1 MSRYRDVFLFAFL
14 AVAWGGGFIAIEAGL
29 ESLPPVFFAS
39 LRYDLGALLLVG
51 YAAAT
56 RDRWLPRTRDDYLS
70 VLIVGAF
77 FIAAN
82 NALLFLGQQ
91 HTTGGVAAVL
101 YSMNP
106 VLTAAI
112 APLLLADERLSRL
125 GVVGFAL
132 GLVGVSL
139 VVRPDPGNFLASAV
153 GKLLVLGS
161 ASSVAVG
168 SVLLRKTEP
177 TADAVA
183 RTGWAMALGSLVMHG
198 LSVARG
204 ETATLDISMDALIP
218 LAYLV
223 IFATAA
229 AYVVY
234 FGLLDRHGPVEINL
248 VSYVVPM
255 VAAITGWALRD
266 ETLTAAT
273 IAGFVV
279 ILAGFALIKREALAS
294 AWG

>member
-1 MSRYRDVFLFAFL
+1 MLRYRDAVLFAFL
-14 AVAWGGGFIAIEAGL
+14 AVAWGGAFVAIEAGL
-29 ESLPPVFFAS
+29 ESLPPVFFAAV
-39 LRYDLGALLLVG
+39 RYDLGAVLLVC

-56 RDRWLPRTRDDYLS
+56 RDRWLPRTREDYLS
-70 VLIVGAF
+70 VLIVGGF

-82 NALLFLGQQ
+82 NAMLFLGQQ

-112 APLLLADERLSRL
+112 APLLLPEERLSPL
-125 GVVGFAL
+125 GVVGL
-132 GLVGVSL
+132 GIGLVGVSL
-139 VVRPDPGNFLASAV
+139 VVRPDPANFLGSTV

-168 SVLLRKTEP
+168 SVLLRRTRP

-183 RTGWAMALGSLVMHG
+183 RTGWAMGLGSLAMHVF
-198 LSVARG
+198 SVARG
-204 ETATLDISMDALIP
+204 EPATLDVGLWTLVS

-223 IFATAA
+223 VFATAG

-234 FGLLDRHGPVEINL
+234 FALLDRHGPVEINL

-255 VAAITGWALRD
+255 VAAIAGWALRD
-266 ETLTAAT
+266 EALTPAT
-273 IAGFVV
+273 VAGFVV

-294 AWG
+294 LVA